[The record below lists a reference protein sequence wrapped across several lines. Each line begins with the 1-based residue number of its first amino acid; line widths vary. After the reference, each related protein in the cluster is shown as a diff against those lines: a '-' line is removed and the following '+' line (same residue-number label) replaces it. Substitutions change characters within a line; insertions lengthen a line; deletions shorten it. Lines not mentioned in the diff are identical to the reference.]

1 MSNDYCHYL
10 HIHKTLKCNNNLVI
24 NLYNKTFF
32 FFLVEKI
39 YDNKKLETVQ

>member
-10 HIHKTLKCNNNLVI
+10 HIHETHQCNNNVAM

-32 FFLVEKI
+32 LFLAEKI
-39 YDNKKLETVQ
+39 YNNKKLETVQ

>member
-10 HIHKTLKCNNNLVI
+10 HIHETHQCNNNVAI

-32 FFLVEKI
+32 FWVEKI
-39 YDNKKLETVQ
+39 YNNKKLETVQ